1 MILKYSVGIDIAF
14 KTFRS
19 CIVSIDDS
27 QNIKVVKTR
36 TFVNSKAGFLQ
47 FKKWY
52 DKVAKKASYPMC
64 FTMEATGVYH
74 ENLAHFLHA
83 DGQKISIVLANH
95 SKKFI
100 ESLGMKSKNDPLDS
114 LGLATMGAQ
123 RKLKV
128 WDPPAR
134 FYADLRA
141 LTRQYQTLQELKTAE
156 CNRMHALKASSTNPK
171 LVLKQIKQIL
181 KYIDKQIEELKVAIR
196 NHLNTDVDVRRRV
209 DQITKIKGVGEQT
222 VAVIISETYGF
233 ELFKNAK
240 QLISYSGYDVVENQS
255 GNRIGKTRI
264 SKKGN
269 SRIRRAMFMP
279 AFGVVKAKQKVF
291 FNLYWRTFDKHKIKM
306 KSYVAVQ
313 KKLLTTIYALWRK
326 DEDFDNNYQ
335 QIEKKEQESKK
346 VAPNKREL
354 HQVQA
359 Q

>member
-1 MILKYSVGIDIAF
+1 
-14 KTFRS
+14 
-19 CIVSIDDS
+19 
-27 QNIKVVKTR
+27 
-36 TFVNSKAGFLQ
+36 
-47 FKKWY
+47 
-52 DKVAKKASYPMC
+52 MC

-83 DGQKISIVLANH
+83 DGQQISIVLANH

-123 RKLKV
+123 RQLKV

-141 LTRQYQTLQELKTAE
+141 LTRQYQTLQELKTSEA
-156 CNRMHALKASSTNPK
+156 NRMHALKASSTNPK

-181 KYIDKQIEELKVAIR
+181 KYVDKQIEELKEAI
-196 NHLNTDVDVRRRV
+196 HSHINTKEEVRKKVDH
-209 DQITKIKGVGEQT
+209 ITKIKGVGELT

-240 QLISYSGYDVVENQS
+240 QLISYAGYDVVENQS
-255 GNRIGKTRI
+255 GNRIGKTKI

-279 AFGVVKAKQKVF
+279 AFGVVKAKQTVF
-291 FNLYWRTFDKHKIKM
+291 YNLYWRTFEKHKIKM

-335 QIEKKEQESKK
+335 QIEQENKK
-346 VAPNKREL
+346 VAPNEREL